1 MVSTTRR
8 NSISRAMST
17 VARRTFENYA
27 NRKADNKKVEEEAA
41 QKARELAKLEA
52 DIKEK
57 LE

>member
-41 QKARELAKLEA
+41 
-52 DIKEK
+52 
-57 LE
+57 